1 MRRKRHVL
9 VVDDE
14 LPAVQAL
21 SDVLQAKGYNVVKAL
36 DETGLLEKA
45 TASKPDMI
53 IVGAVFAKNN
63 DIVKTLRERKELEEV
78 SILVYR

>member
-1 MRRKRHVL
+1 
-9 VVDDE
+9 
-14 LPAVQAL
+14 
-21 SDVLQAKGYNVVKAL
+21 
-36 DETGLLEKA
+36 
-45 TASKPDMI
+45 MI